1 MRERT
6 IVLAFALVAGACRP
20 SPVQPD
26 EMSAAGHRREAS
38 REMAIAR
45 DQTSSHDPE
54 QSVIVGTDRDYLY
67 PVFVYNPKEGNLR
80 AAEAHMDHAREHLAA
95 AETLERFEE
104 QECADFPP
112 ESRAACPLFTGV
124 VAVED
129 IPGGV
134 LLRFEP
140 GAQVAARAAHM
151 RCHLAYA
158 RARGYRQNEACPLYL
173 RGVIITTPAAGGE
186 IGITSGDAQ
195 VIEVIRRMVREEV
208 LPSTGPVT

>member
-1 MRERT
+1 MRERNV
-6 IVLAFALVAGACRP
+6 ILAFALVAGACGGRH
-20 SPVQPD
+20 VHPD
-26 EMSAAGHRREAS
+26 DMSAAEHRREAS

-45 DQTSSHDPE
+45 DQTAGVDPD
-54 QSVIVGTDRDYLY
+54 QSVIMGTDRAYLY
-67 PVFVYNPKEGNLR
+67 PVVVYNPNEGNLR
-80 AAEAHMDHAREHLAA
+80 AAEAHMAHAREHLDA

-140 GAQVAARAAHM
+140 GTQVAARAAHM

-173 RGVIITTPAAGGE
+173 RGVIITTPAAGDE
-186 IGITSGDAQ
+186 IGITSGDVK

-208 LPSTGPVT
+208 LPATGPIT